1 MSLTTKQLKVFNFIY
16 SYMSAHKTA
25 PTLVQIAEGTG
36 ITSSASCHRLVDV
49 LCDKGYLSRLR
60 YVRQSIEI
68 VKVPP
73 LGVSPTTGEPKT
85 GTDLD
90 ARLRAAYARG
100 VTQGRKESAQ
110 ADAIAAADQRGYKRG
125 LGEARAKLPATRL
138 AAYDQGHAD
147 GREEARR
154 DLTERKQYAE

>member
-1 MSLTTKQLKVFNFIY
+1 MSVTTKQLKVFNFIY
-16 SYMSAHKTA
+16 SYMSEHQEA
-25 PTLVQIAEGTG
+25 PSLGKIAGGTG
-36 ITSSASCHRLVDV
+36 LNSIYSAYRYVDV
-49 LCDKGYLSRLR
+49 LCQQGYLSKLKG
-60 YVRQSIEI
+60 VPQSIEI

-100 VTQGRKESAQ
+100 VMQGRKDSAQ
-110 ADAIAAADQRGYKRG
+110 ADAIDAADQRGYRRG
-125 LGEARAKLPATRL
+125 LADARAKLPATRL

-147 GREEARR
+147 GRGEAKR
-154 DLTERKQYAE
+154 DLTERRRYAE